1 MNLLKKTAA
10 GILVLV
16 IALSGTACSKRMSLD
31 NITKIAEECGMEETD
46 DLSRLLNDVS
56 GTQDYNELVFSYA
69 EKTEKAQQI
78 YDVVYNRSNTYP
90 KAEIQSAA
98 VLYTNAINGEG
109 KAVRENAYLFT
120 FKSSKKASEFYQMLV
135 DEFGVLEHA
144 EGKDKYQYTLYLN
157 IGERN
162 VVQQGIYLEGKTV
175 VIVSGIGYSMND
187 FMLVDRCCK
196 EMDLIAPESLK

>member
-16 IALSGTACSKRMSLD
+16 FALAGTACSKRLSLD
-31 NITKIAEECGMEETD
+31 NVTKVAEECGLEQTE
-46 DLSRLLNDVS
+46 DLSRILNDVS
-56 GTQDYNELVFSYA
+56 GTQDYNEQVFCYA
-69 EKTEKAQQI
+69 EKTELAQQI

-90 KAEIQSAA
+90 KHEILSAA
-98 VLYTNAINGEG
+98 VMYTNAITGEG

-120 FKSSKKASEFYQMLV
+120 FKSGKKASEFYQMLV

-144 EGKDKYQYTLYLN
+144 EGKDKYLYTLYLSV
-157 IGERN
+157 GEKN

-175 VIVSGIGYSMND
+175 VIVSGIGYGMND

>member
-16 IALSGTACSKRMSLD
+16 FALAGTACSKRLSLD
-31 NITKIAEECGMEETD
+31 NVTKVAEECGLEQTE
-46 DLSRLLNDVS
+46 DLSRILNDVS
-56 GTQDYNELVFSYA
+56 GTQDYNEQVFCYA
-69 EKTEKAQQI
+69 EKTELAQQI

-90 KAEIQSAA
+90 KHEIQSAA
-98 VLYTNAINGEG
+98 VMYTNAINGEG

-120 FKSSKKASEFYQMLV
+120 FKSGKKASEFYQMLV

-144 EGKDKYQYTLYLN
+144 EGKDKYQYTLYLSV
-157 IGERN
+157 GEKN

>member
-16 IALSGTACSKRMSLD
+16 IALSATACSKRMSLD

-78 YDVVYNRSNTYP
+78 YDVIYNRSNTYP

-120 FKSSKKASEFYQMLV
+120 FKSSKKASEFYQLLV
-135 DEFGVLEHA
+135 DEFGVLEHV
-144 EGKDKYQYTLYLN
+144 EGKDKYQYTLYLSA
-157 IGERN
+157 GERN

>member
-16 IALSGTACSKRMSLD
+16 FALAGTACSKRLSLD
-31 NITKIAEECGMEETD
+31 NVTKVAEECGLEQTE
-46 DLSRLLNDVS
+46 DLSRILNDVS
-56 GTQDYNELVFSYA
+56 GTQDYNEQVFCYA
-69 EKTEKAQQI
+69 EKTELAQQI

-90 KAEIQSAA
+90 KHEIQSAA
-98 VLYTNAINGEG
+98 VMYTNAINGEG

-120 FKSSKKASEFYQMLV
+120 FKSGKKASEFYQMLV

-144 EGKDKYQYTLYLN
+144 EGKDKYQYTLYLGV
-157 IGERN
+157 GEKN

-175 VIVSGIGYSMND
+175 VIVSGIGYGMND

-196 EMDLIAPESLK
+196 EMDILSPESIK

>member
-16 IALSGTACSKRMSLD
+16 FALAGTACSKRLSLD
-31 NITKIAEECGMEETD
+31 NVTKVAEECGLEQTE
-46 DLSRLLNDVS
+46 DLSRILNDVS
-56 GTQDYNELVFSYA
+56 GTQDYNEQVFCYA
-69 EKTEKAQQI
+69 EKTELAQQI

-90 KAEIQSAA
+90 KHEIQSAA
-98 VLYTNAINGEG
+98 VMYTNAINGEG

-120 FKSSKKASEFYQMLV
+120 FKSGKKASEFYQMLV

-144 EGKDKYQYTLYLN
+144 EGKDKYQYTLYLGV
-157 IGERN
+157 GEKN

-175 VIVSGIGYSMND
+175 VIVSGIGYGIND

>member
-16 IALSGTACSKRMSLD
+16 FALAGTACSKRLSLD
-31 NITKIAEECGMEETD
+31 NVTKVAEECGLEQTE
-46 DLSRLLNDVS
+46 DLSRILNDVS
-56 GTQDYNELVFSYA
+56 GTQDYNEQVFCYA
-69 EKTEKAQQI
+69 EKTELAQQI

-90 KAEIQSAA
+90 KHEIQSAA
-98 VLYTNAINGEG
+98 VMYTNAINGEG

-120 FKSSKKASEFYQMLV
+120 FKSGKKASEFYQMLV

-144 EGKDKYQYTLYLN
+144 EGKDKYQYTLYLSV
-157 IGERN
+157 GEKN

-175 VIVSGIGYSMND
+175 VIVSGIGYGIND

>member
-16 IALSGTACSKRMSLD
+16 FALAGTACSKRLSLD
-31 NITKIAEECGMEETD
+31 NVTKVAEECGLEQTE
-46 DLSRLLNDVS
+46 DLSRILNDVS
-56 GTQDYNELVFSYA
+56 GTQDYNEQVFCYA
-69 EKTEKAQQI
+69 EKTELAQQI

-90 KAEIQSAA
+90 KHEILSAA
-98 VLYTNAINGEG
+98 VMYTNAINGEG

-120 FKSSKKASEFYQMLV
+120 FKSGKKASEFYQMLV

-144 EGKDKYQYTLYLN
+144 EGKDKYQYTLYLSV
-157 IGERN
+157 GEKN

-175 VIVSGIGYSMND
+175 VIVSGIGYGMND

>member
-16 IALSGTACSKRMSLD
+16 FALAGTACSKRLSLD
-31 NITKIAEECGMEETD
+31 NVTKVAEECGLEQTE
-46 DLSRLLNDVS
+46 DLSRILNDVS
-56 GTQDYNELVFSYA
+56 GTQDYNEQVFCYA
-69 EKTEKAQQI
+69 EKTELAQQI

-90 KAEIQSAA
+90 KHEILSAA
-98 VLYTNAINGEG
+98 VMYTNAINGEG

-120 FKSSKKASEFYQMLV
+120 FKSGKKASEFYQMLV

-144 EGKDKYQYTLYLN
+144 EGKDKYQYTLYLSV
-157 IGERN
+157 GEKN

-175 VIVSGIGYSMND
+175 VVVSGIGYGMND

>member
-16 IALSGTACSKRMSLD
+16 FALAGTACSKRLSLD
-31 NITKIAEECGMEETD
+31 NVTKVAEECGLEQTE
-46 DLSRLLNDVS
+46 DLSRILSDVS
-56 GTQDYNELVFSYA
+56 GTQDYNEQVFCYA
-69 EKTEKAQQI
+69 EKTELAQQI

-90 KAEIQSAA
+90 KHEIQSAA
-98 VLYTNAINGEG
+98 VMYTNAINGEG

-120 FKSSKKASEFYQMLV
+120 FKSGKKASEFYQMLV

-144 EGKDKYQYTLYLN
+144 EGKDKYQYTLYLS
-157 IGERN
+157 IGEKN

>member
-16 IALSGTACSKRMSLD
+16 FALAGTACSKRLSLD
-31 NITKIAEECGMEETD
+31 NLTKVAEECGLDQTE
-46 DLSRLLNDVS
+46 DLSRILNDVS
-56 GTQDYNELVFSYA
+56 GTQDYNEQVFCYA
-69 EKTEKAQQI
+69 EKTELAQQI

-90 KAEIQSAA
+90 KHEIQSAA
-98 VLYTNAINGEG
+98 VMYTNAINGEG

-120 FKSSKKASEFYQMLV
+120 FKSGKKASEFYQMLV

-144 EGKDKYQYTLYLN
+144 EGKDKYQYTLYLSV
-157 IGERN
+157 GEKN

>member
-16 IALSGTACSKRMSLD
+16 FALAGTACSKRLSLD
-31 NITKIAEECGMEETD
+31 NVTKVAEECGLEQTE
-46 DLSRLLNDVS
+46 DLSRILNDVS
-56 GTQDYNELVFSYA
+56 GTQDYNEQVFCYA
-69 EKTEKAQQI
+69 EKTELAQQI

-90 KAEIQSAA
+90 KHEIQSAA
-98 VLYTNAINGEG
+98 VMYTNAINGEG

-120 FKSSKKASEFYQMLV
+120 FKSGKKASEFYQMLV

-144 EGKDKYQYTLYLN
+144 EGKDKYQYTLYLSV
-157 IGERN
+157 GEKN

-175 VIVSGIGYSMND
+175 VIVSGIGYGMND

>member
-16 IALSGTACSKRMSLD
+16 FALAGTACSKRLSLD
-31 NITKIAEECGMEETD
+31 NVTKVAEECGLEQTE
-46 DLSRLLNDVS
+46 DLSRILNDVS
-56 GTQDYNELVFSYA
+56 GTQDYNEQVFCYA
-69 EKTEKAQQI
+69 EKTELAQQI

-90 KAEIQSAA
+90 KHEIQSAA
-98 VLYTNAINGEG
+98 VMYTNAINGEG
-109 KAVRENAYLFT
+109 TAVRENAYLFT
-120 FKSSKKASEFYQMLV
+120 FKSGKKASEFYQMLV

-144 EGKDKYQYTLYLN
+144 EGKDKYQYTLYLSV
-157 IGERN
+157 GEKN

-175 VIVSGIGYSMND
+175 VVVSGIGYGMND

>member
-16 IALSGTACSKRMSLD
+16 FALAGTACSKRLSLD
-31 NITKIAEECGMEETD
+31 NVTKVAEECGLEQTD
-46 DLSRLLNDVS
+46 DLSRILNDVS
-56 GTQDYNELVFSYA
+56 GTQDYNEQVFCYA
-69 EKTEKAQQI
+69 EKTELAQQI

-90 KAEIQSAA
+90 KHEILSAA
-98 VLYTNAINGEG
+98 VMYTNAINGEG

-120 FKSSKKASEFYQMLV
+120 FKSGKKASEFYQMLV

-144 EGKDKYQYTLYLN
+144 EGKDKYQYTLYLSV
-157 IGERN
+157 GEKN

-175 VIVSGIGYSMND
+175 VIVSGIGYGMND

>member
-16 IALSGTACSKRMSLD
+16 FALAGTACSKRLSLD
-31 NITKIAEECGMEETD
+31 NVTKVAEECGLEQTE
-46 DLSRLLNDVS
+46 DLSRILNDVS
-56 GTQDYNELVFSYA
+56 GTQDYNEQVFCYA
-69 EKTEKAQQI
+69 EKTELAQQI

-90 KAEIQSAA
+90 KHEILSAA
-98 VLYTNAINGEG
+98 VMYTNAINGEG
-109 KAVRENAYLFT
+109 KAVRENAFLFT
-120 FKSSKKASEFYQMLV
+120 FKSGKKASEFYQMLV

-144 EGKDKYQYTLYLN
+144 EGKDKYQYTLYLGV
-157 IGERN
+157 GEKN

-175 VIVSGIGYSMND
+175 VIVSGIGYGMND

>member
-16 IALSGTACSKRMSLD
+16 FALAGTACSKRLTLD
-31 NITKIAEECGMEETD
+31 NVTKVAEECGLEQTE
-46 DLSRLLNDVS
+46 DLSRILNDVS
-56 GTQDYNELVFSYA
+56 GTQDYNEQVFCYA
-69 EKTEKAQQI
+69 EKTELAQQI

-90 KAEIQSAA
+90 KHEILSAA
-98 VLYTNAINGEG
+98 VMYTNAINGEG

-120 FKSSKKASEFYQMLV
+120 FKSGKKASEFYQMLV

-144 EGKDKYQYTLYLN
+144 EGKDKYQYTLYLSV
-157 IGERN
+157 GEKN

-175 VIVSGIGYSMND
+175 VIVSGIGYGMND

>member
-16 IALSGTACSKRMSLD
+16 FALAGTACSKRLSLD
-31 NITKIAEECGMEETD
+31 NVTKVAEECGLEQTE
-46 DLSRLLNDVS
+46 DLSRILNDVS
-56 GTQDYNELVFSYA
+56 GTQDYNEQVFCYA
-69 EKTEKAQQI
+69 EKTELAQQI
-78 YDVVYNRSNTYP
+78 YDVVSNRSNTYP
-90 KAEIQSAA
+90 KHEIQSAA
-98 VLYTNAINGEG
+98 VMYTNAINGEG

-120 FKSSKKASEFYQMLV
+120 FKSGKKASEFYQMLV

-144 EGKDKYQYTLYLN
+144 EGKDKYQYTLYLSV
-157 IGERN
+157 GEKN

-175 VIVSGIGYSMND
+175 VIVSGIGYGMND

>member
-16 IALSGTACSKRMSLD
+16 FALAGTACSKRLSLD
-31 NITKIAEECGMEETD
+31 NITKVAEECGLEQTE
-46 DLSRLLNDVS
+46 DLSRILNDVS
-56 GTQDYNELVFSYA
+56 GTQDYNEQVFCYA
-69 EKTEKAQQI
+69 EKTELAQQI

-90 KAEIQSAA
+90 KHEILSAA
-98 VLYTNAINGEG
+98 VMYTNAINGEG

-120 FKSSKKASEFYQMLV
+120 FKSGKKASEFYQMLV

-144 EGKDKYQYTLYLN
+144 EGKDKYQYTLYLSV
-157 IGERN
+157 GEKN

-175 VIVSGIGYSMND
+175 VIVSGIGYGMND

>member
-16 IALSGTACSKRMSLD
+16 FALAGTACSKRLSLD
-31 NITKIAEECGMEETD
+31 NVTKVAEECGLEQTE
-46 DLSRLLNDVS
+46 DLSRILNDVS
-56 GTQDYNELVFSYA
+56 GTQDYNEQVFCYA
-69 EKTEKAQQI
+69 EKTELAQQI

-90 KAEIQSAA
+90 KHEIQSAA
-98 VLYTNAINGEG
+98 VMYTNAINGEV

-120 FKSSKKASEFYQMLV
+120 FKSGKKASEFYQMLV

-144 EGKDKYQYTLYLN
+144 EGKDKYQYTLYLSV
-157 IGERN
+157 GEKN

-175 VIVSGIGYSMND
+175 VIVSGIGYGMND

>member
-16 IALSGTACSKRMSLD
+16 FALAGTACSKRLSLD
-31 NITKIAEECGMEETD
+31 NVTKVAEECGLEQTE
-46 DLSRLLNDVS
+46 DLSRILNDVS
-56 GTQDYNELVFSYA
+56 GTQDYNEQVFCYA
-69 EKTEKAQQI
+69 EKTELAQQI

-90 KAEIQSAA
+90 KHEILSAA
-98 VLYTNAINGEG
+98 VMYTNAINGEG

-120 FKSSKKASEFYQMLV
+120 FKSGKKASEFYQMLA

-144 EGKDKYQYTLYLN
+144 EGKDKYQYTLYLGV
-157 IGERN
+157 GEKN

-175 VIVSGIGYSMND
+175 VIVSGIGYGMND

>member
-16 IALSGTACSKRMSLD
+16 FALAGTACSKRLSLD
-31 NITKIAEECGMEETD
+31 NVTKVAEECGLEQTE
-46 DLSRLLNDVS
+46 DLSRILNDVS
-56 GTQDYNELVFSYA
+56 GTQDYNEQVFCYA
-69 EKTEKAQQI
+69 EKTELAQQI

-90 KAEIQSAA
+90 KHEIQSAA
-98 VLYTNAINGEG
+98 VMYTNAINGEG

-120 FKSSKKASEFYQMLV
+120 FKSGKKASEFYQMLV

-144 EGKDKYQYTLYLN
+144 EGKDKYQYTLYLS
-157 IGERN
+157 IGEKN

>member
-16 IALSGTACSKRMSLD
+16 FALAGTACSKRLSLD
-31 NITKIAEECGMEETD
+31 NVTKVAEECGLEQTE
-46 DLSRLLNDVS
+46 DLSRILNDVS
-56 GTQDYNELVFSYA
+56 GTQDYNEQVFCYA
-69 EKTEKAQQI
+69 EKTELAQQI

-90 KAEIQSAA
+90 KHEIQSAA
-98 VLYTNAINGEG
+98 VMYTNAINGEG

-120 FKSSKKASEFYQMLV
+120 FKSGKKASEFYQMLV

-144 EGKDKYQYTLYLN
+144 EGKDKYQYTLYYN
-157 IGERN
+157 IGEKN

-175 VIVSGIGYSMND
+175 VIVSGIGYGIND

>member
-16 IALSGTACSKRMSLD
+16 FALAGTACSKRLSLD
-31 NITKIAEECGMEETD
+31 NVTKVAEECGLEQTE
-46 DLSRLLNDVS
+46 DLSRILNDVS
-56 GTQDYNELVFSYA
+56 GTQDYNEQVFCYA
-69 EKTEKAQQI
+69 EKTELAQQI

-90 KAEIQSAA
+90 KHEIQSAA
-98 VLYTNAINGEG
+98 VMYTNAINGEG

-120 FKSSKKASEFYQMLV
+120 FKSGKKASEFYQMLV

-144 EGKDKYQYTLYLN
+144 EGKDKYQYTLYLSV
-157 IGERN
+157 GEKN

-175 VIVSGIGYSMND
+175 VVVSGIGYGMND

>member
-16 IALSGTACSKRMSLD
+16 FALAGTACSKRLSLD
-31 NITKIAEECGMEETD
+31 NVTKVAEECGLEQTE
-46 DLSRLLNDVS
+46 DLSRILNDVS
-56 GTQDYNELVFSYA
+56 GTQDYNEQVFCYA
-69 EKTEKAQQI
+69 EKTELAQQI

-90 KAEIQSAA
+90 KHEILSAA
-98 VLYTNAINGEG
+98 VMYTNAINGEG

-120 FKSSKKASEFYQMLV
+120 FKSGKKASEFYQMLV

-144 EGKDKYQYTLYLN
+144 EGKDKYQYTLYLSV
-157 IGERN
+157 GEKN

-175 VIVSGIGYSMND
+175 VIVSGIGYGIND